1 MNKKFLSA
9 ILFGALMVSS
19 TGTFVSCKD
28 YDDDIKDLQEQINSN
43 KDAIA
48 ALQKLVGEGKWVT
61 NISSIENGFSVTM
74 SDGTTT
80 SITGI
85 KGADG
90 KNGTEW
96 TIGEDGFWYKDGEK
110 TASQAVA
117 KDGEDGKAGA
127 TAPSP
132 KISADGFWV
141 VYEWD
146 AAKGEFVEK
155 TTEISAQGTGAY
167 VVKKDGV
174 YVLHIADETGAFQDV
189 TLPATSDSF
198 VAEAPYSK
206 VRVKYET
213 SIWNKWNANKD
224 DAKTLLKKYPE
235 LANIAKDTPMKQGGN
250 LPILVTP
257 ANVELTDAF
266 SFALQGVDGKTADI
280 KISNP
285 TKGLPV
291 NTEIDNGWYW
301 FDENGNGQIDQ
312 GENRYYGSSMVTRAA
327 ENNCFWSVKVDPA
340 YDAKKKKYAEA
351 ENSSLSV
358 TNAKGTT
365 VKTAFAYNVECD
377 VISQDVNVWNS
388 NSNVEYAASIDVFAK
403 QGDNAPIF
411 TKNHDYAGYVVLE
424 ATNALQ
430 IEKYQ
435 LSIDGSKLIIG
446 NMPANENAITVALK
460 VTVLG
465 LNGSV
470 KSATADVKIAQ
481 SVEVESSLSAKAIT
495 LSKDAVEVRWNMSE
509 LNMSAIQLD
518 QLMKGQIKF
527 FISRVDADDADKK
540 YVAYNGDVKFYDA
553 KKNEVT
559 YSNGKW
565 YIKNTNTESAATTF
579 GLDIKAATA
588 NVKVNQNYEHNKET
602 YVGEMWMPK
611 EYTVEMTSVD
621 GSTVVFSATTTL
633 AVSNPDVTAAYIK
646 LVPAFVENNVFQ
658 ITGKVDVQN
667 GKVTYK
673 LADGLILNNGTAL
686 KGFIDMD
693 NKNYID
699 NGGDTEDKAA
709 YGNYNWL
716 DGDKEADPNAELSV
730 NVWKTKTP
738 ATQDWTAAKW
748 NQLYTERN
756 IRAVYTWFGNDKN
769 IDKFD
774 YKVKVKSEIFS
785 ETPAEAIIMD
795 ATKLSAVFGGQNKTN
810 IIDIK
815 KAITKALVA
824 AGTDKGKTYE
834 LFGSNGSEVT
844 YKVTDYDQP
853 ETNGDY
859 VVNASGKPV
868 AISADDLLDLGM
880 TMEQYIEYT
889 ALSSKPAIHM
899 TATDKDVTITGV
911 TGDVALKGWGTL
923 QTTFAKYYT
932 VTGKN
937 EIKFNKENASGVT
950 EEKNIPD
957 ADKKLIAL
965 FNNYKAKIAFS
976 EHNGDKETTGIVAVD
991 SRIAANGVVIAF
1003 ADALEATKYFQNVAA
1018 DGVVS
1023 GTTITAVDSAPAD
1036 VTGGKVTVPM
1046 QISVTDIWG
1055 KTMVRTFDV
1064 TVTTK

>member
-1 MNKKFLSA
+1 M
-9 ILFGALMVSS
+9 
-19 TGTFVSCKD
+19 
-28 YDDDIKDLQEQINSN
+28 
-43 KDAIA
+43 
-48 ALQKLVGEGKWVT
+48 
-61 NISSIENGFSVTM
+61 
-74 SDGTTT
+74 
-80 SITGI
+80 
-85 KGADG
+85 
-90 KNGTEW
+90 
-96 TIGEDGFWYKDGEK
+96 
-110 TASQAVA
+110 
-117 KDGEDGKAGA
+117 
-127 TAPSP
+127 
-132 KISADGFWV
+132 
-141 VYEWD
+141 
-146 AAKGEFVEK
+146 
-155 TTEISAQGTGAY
+155 
-167 VVKKDGV
+167 
-174 YVLHIADETGAFQDV
+174 
-189 TLPATSDSF
+189 
-198 VAEAPYSK
+198 
-206 VRVKYET
+206 
-213 SIWNKWNANKD
+213 
-224 DAKTLLKKYPE
+224 
-235 LANIAKDTPMKQGGN
+235 
-250 LPILVTP
+250 
-257 ANVELTDAF
+257 
-266 SFALQGVDGKTADI
+266 
-280 KISNP
+280 
-285 TKGLPV
+285 
-291 NTEIDNGWYW
+291 
-301 FDENGNGQIDQ
+301 
-312 GENRYYGSSMVTRAA
+312 
-327 ENNCFWSVKVDPA
+327 
-340 YDAKKKKYAEA
+340 
-351 ENSSLSV
+351 SV

-377 VISQDVNVWNS
+377 VISQDVNVWNL

-403 QGDNAPIF
+403 QGDNSPIF
-411 TKNHDYAGYVVLE
+411 TKSNDYAGYVVLE

-470 KSATADVKIAQ
+470 KSVTADVRIAQ

-495 LSKDAVEVRWNMSE
+495 LSKDAVEVRWDMSE

-588 NVKVNQNYEHNKET
+588 DVTVDNTYGHNNES
-602 YVGEMWMPK
+602 YVGEKWMPK
-611 EYTVEMTSVD
+611 EYTVEMTSVENT
-621 GSTVVFSATTTL
+621 TVIFSATTTL

-658 ITGKVDVQN
+658 ITGKVDVKN

-693 NKNYID
+693 YKNYID

-716 DGDKEADPNAELSV
+716 GDDKKADPNAELSV
-730 NVWKTKTP
+730 NVWKTKAQIGNT
-738 ATQDWTAAKW
+738 WTAAEW

-785 ETPAEAIIMD
+785 KTPAEAIIMD
-795 ATKLSAVFGGQNKTN
+795 ATKLSAVFGGQNGTN
-810 IIDIK
+810 TIDIQ
-815 KAITKALVA
+815 KAITKALVT

-853 ETNGDY
+853 KTNGDY

-880 TMEQYIEYT
+880 TMEQYIAYT

-899 TATDKDVTITGV
+899 TAKDKDVTIAGV
-911 TGDVALKGWGTL
+911 TGNVALKGWGTL
-923 QTTFAKYYT
+923 QAAFAKYYT
-932 VTGKN
+932 VTDKN
-937 EIKFNKENASGVT
+937 EIKFNKNNASGVT

-957 ADKKLIAL
+957 TDKKLIAL
-965 FNNYKAKIAFS
+965 FNSYKAKIAFS
-976 EHNGDKETTGIVAVD
+976 EHNGATETTGTVTVD

-1003 ADALEATKYFQNVAA
+1003 ADALEATKYFQNVTA

-1023 GTTITAVDSAPAD
+1023 GTTITAVKSAPAD
-1036 VTGGKVTVPM
+1036 VTDGKVTVPM